1 VRPVHAPVGGL
12 ILPESIQHTDPP
24 QWVHFAENSRNFHTA
39 SLVGFWPDEFT
50 RAFPFIL
57 SARRIEH
64 FFGMAW
70 HGMLPLVALSNELD
84 WSMGGY
90 AGKYY
95 DTEPAGFINGRGNFL
110 DHHLVALTASKT
122 IWRSQSLPLSVELD
136 AMIGLQ
142 SGVASFGEVA
152 FAPALRWGDSPGTI
166 FCKLICAWL
175 LWVSLTPAG

>member
-1 VRPVHAPVGGL
+1 MNLPVLSPSFCLRAAS
-12 ILPESIQHTDPP
+12 SI
-24 QWVHFAENSRNFHTA
+24 F
-39 SLVGFWPDEFT
+39 L
-50 RAFPFIL
+50 
-57 SARRIEH
+57 
-64 FFGMAW
+64 AW

-166 FCKLICAWL
+166 FCKLICAWR
-175 LWVSLTPAG
+175 P